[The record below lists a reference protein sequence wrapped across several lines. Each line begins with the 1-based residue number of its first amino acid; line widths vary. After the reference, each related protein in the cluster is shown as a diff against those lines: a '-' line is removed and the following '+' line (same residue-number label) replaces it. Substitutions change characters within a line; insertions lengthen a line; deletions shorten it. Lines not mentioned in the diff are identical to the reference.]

1 MAALFRKYAFFSAD
15 AKIELTV
22 LSNVFFNRDVPELRM
37 NQELDWAC
45 ATWINTINAEG
56 FNFSTLVPKDRLFE
70 QIADSFNAIC
80 PIRAEIRELIMNG
93 SEIEE
98 ENNRYKRVFLTIVL
112 DENYYNDS
120 GNDSD
125 SGDGSGSDSDED
137 E

>member
-1 MAALFRKYAFFSAD
+1 
-15 AKIELTV
+15 
-22 LSNVFFNRDVPELRM
+22 M

-80 PIRAEIRELIMNG
+80 PIRAEIRKLIMNG